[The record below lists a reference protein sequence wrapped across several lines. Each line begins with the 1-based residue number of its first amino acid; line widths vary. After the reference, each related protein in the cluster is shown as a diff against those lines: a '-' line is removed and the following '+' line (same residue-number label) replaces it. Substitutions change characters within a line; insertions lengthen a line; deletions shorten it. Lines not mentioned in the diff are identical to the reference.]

1 MQINFAALFIAA
13 IVTLVTGFIWY
24 SPKVFGTI
32 WMKENNLTQEELK
45 SGNMLKIFGLTYIFS
60 LMITM
65 TLMSLTIHQSGAI
78 GMVGGPPL
86 LDSAKPSFAAFM
98 ADYGMAY
105 RTFKHGA
112 LHGFMSGL
120 FFAFP
125 LIGINGLFER
135 KSWKYIF
142 IHAGYWML
150 TLTLM
155 GGIICGFA

>member
-1 MQINFAALFIAA
+1 MEINFIALLLAA
-13 IVTLVTGFIWY
+13 IVTLVVGFIWY
-24 SPKVFGTI
+24 HPNVFGTI

-45 SGNMLKIFGLTYIFS
+45 TGNMLKIFGLTYVFS

-65 TLMSLTIHQSGAI
+65 TLMSLTIHQSGAV

-86 LDSAKPSFAAFM
+86 IANAKPSFHAFM
-98 ADYGMAY
+98 ADYGTAY

-112 LHGFMSGL
+112 LHGFLSGL

-125 LIGINGLFER
+125 VIGINALFER

-142 IHAGYWML
+142 IHAGFWIV

-155 GGIICGFA
+155 GGIVCGFA

>member
-1 MQINFAALFIAA
+1 MEINPFALLASAV
-13 IVTLVTGFIWY
+13 VTLVVGFVWY
-24 SPKVFGTI
+24 NPKVFGTI
-32 WMKENNLTQEELK
+32 WMRENNFTQEELRK
-45 SGNMLKIFGLTYIFS
+45 GNMLKIFGLTYIFS

-65 TLMSLTIHQSGAI
+65 IEMGLTIHQSGAV

-86 LDSAKPSFAAFM
+86 IESAKPSFAAFM
-98 ADYGMAY
+98 ADYGTAY

-125 LIGINGLFER
+125 VLGITGLFER

-142 IHAGYWML
+142 VNSGYWIV

-155 GGIICGFA
+155 GGIICQFA

>member
-1 MQINFAALFIAA
+1 MEINPFALLASAV
-13 IVTLVTGFIWY
+13 VTLVVGFIWY
-24 SPKVFGTI
+24 NPKVFGTV
-32 WMKENNLTQEELK
+32 WMRENNLTQEELRK
-45 SGNMLKIFGLTYIFS
+45 GNMLKIFGLTYIFS

-65 TLMSLTIHQSGAI
+65 IEMGLTIHQSGAV

-86 LDSAKPSFAAFM
+86 IESAKPSFNAFM

-125 LIGINGLFER
+125 ILGITGLFER

-142 IHAGYWML
+142 VNTGFWIV

-155 GGIICGFA
+155 GGIICQFA

>member
-1 MQINFAALFIAA
+1 MEFNPIAFFLSAL
-13 IVTLVTGFIWY
+13 VTLVVGFIWY
-24 SPKVFGTI
+24 NPKVFGTI
-32 WMKENNLTQEELK
+32 WMRENNLTQEELK
-45 SGNMLKIFGLTYIFS
+45 TGNMLKIFGFTYIFS
-60 LMITM
+60 LMITVI
-65 TLMSLTIHQSGAI
+65 LMALTIHQTGAI

-86 LDSAKPSFAAFM
+86 LDTAKPSFAAFM
-98 ADYGMAY
+98 ADYGTAY

-125 LIGINGLFER
+125 MIGINGLFER

-142 IHAGYWML
+142 IHAGYWIV

>member
-32 WMKENNLTQEELK
+32 WMKENNLTQEELRK
-45 SGNMLKIFGLTYIFS
+45 GNMLKIFGLTYIFS

-86 LDSAKPSFAAFM
+86 MDSAKPSFAAFM

-142 IHAGYWML
+142 IHAGYWIL

>member
-1 MQINFAALFIAA
+1 MEFNPIALFLSALI
-13 IVTLVTGFIWY
+13 TLVVGFVWY
-24 SPKVFGTI
+24 HPKVFGTI
-32 WMKENNLTQEELK
+32 WMRENNLTQEQLRT
-45 SGNMLKIFGLTYIFS
+45 GNMLKIFGLTYVFS

-65 TLMSLTIHQSGAI
+65 ILMSLTIHQSGAI

-86 LDSAKPSFAAFM
+86 VESAKPSFAAFM
-98 ADYGMAY
+98 ADYGTAY

-112 LHGFMSGL
+112 LHGFISGL

-125 LIGINGLFER
+125 VIGINALFER

-142 IHAGYWML
+142 IHAGFWL
-150 TLTLM
+150 VSLTLM

>member
-1 MQINFAALFIAA
+1 MEINPIALLLAAV
-13 IVTLVTGFIWY
+13 VTLVVGFIWY
-24 SPKVFGTI
+24 NPKVFGTI
-32 WMKENNLTQEELK
+32 WMRENNLTEEQLRT
-45 SGNMLKIFGLTYIFS
+45 GNMLKIFGLTYVFS
-60 LMITM
+60 LMITVI
-65 TLMSLTIHQSGAI
+65 LMAVTIHQTGAV

-86 LDSAKPSFAAFM
+86 VDSAKPSFAAFM
-98 ADYGMAY
+98 ADYGTAY

-125 LIGINGLFER
+125 VIGINSLFER

-142 IHAGYWML
+142 IHAGFWIVC
-150 TLTLM
+150 LTLM

>member
-1 MQINFAALFIAA
+1 MQINFVALFIAA

-32 WMKENNLTQEELK
+32 WMKENNLTQEELRK
-45 SGNMLKIFGLTYIFS
+45 GNMLKIFGLTYVFS

-65 TLMSLTIHQSGAI
+65 TLMSLTIHQSGAV

-86 LDSAKPSFAAFM
+86 IDSAKPSFAAFM

-142 IHAGYWML
+142 IHAGYWIL

>member
-1 MQINFAALFIAA
+1 MEFNPIALFVSA
-13 IVTLVTGFIWY
+13 IVTLVVGFIWY
-24 SPKVFGTI
+24 NPKVFGTI
-32 WMKENNLTQEELK
+32 WMKENNLTPEDLRT
-45 SGNMLKIFGLTYIFS
+45 GNMLKIFGLTYVFS
-60 LMITM
+60 LMITVI
-65 TLMSLTIHQSGAI
+65 LMALTIHQTGAV

-86 LDSAKPSFAAFM
+86 LETAKPSFAAFM
-98 ADYGMAY
+98 ADYGTAY

-125 LIGINGLFER
+125 IIGINGLFER

-142 IHAGYWML
+142 IHAGFWIVS
-150 TLTLM
+150 LTLM

>member
-1 MQINFAALFIAA
+1 MQINFVALFIAA
-13 IVTLVTGFIWY
+13 LVTLVTGFIWY
-24 SPKVFGTI
+24 NPKVFGTI
-32 WMKENNLTQEELK
+32 WMKENNLTQEELR

-65 TLMSLTIHQSGAI
+65 TLMSLTIHQSGAV

-142 IHAGYWML
+142 VHAGYWVL

>member
-1 MQINFAALFIAA
+1 MEVNPFALLASAL
-13 IVTLVTGFIWY
+13 VTLLVGFVWY
-24 SPKVFGTI
+24 HPNVFGTI
-32 WMKENNLTQEELK
+32 WMRENHFTKEELK
-45 SGNMLKIFGLTYIFS
+45 KGNMLKILGLTYIFS

-65 TLMSLTIHQSGAI
+65 IVMGLTIHQSGAL
-78 GMVGGPPL
+78 GMVGGPQMI
-86 LDSAKPSFAAFM
+86 DSAQPSFAAFM

-125 LIGINGLFER
+125 IVGINGLCER

-142 IHAGYWML
+142 IHAGYWIVN
-150 TLTLM
+150 LTLM
-155 GGIICGFA
+155 GAIICQFA